1 MIGARSYRECS
12 ALNNEGV
19 DEIFEAAT
27 RAAMLV
33 RTPGAGADVKEKSR
47 RNSEVGAKDF
57 EDQGKGCGC
66 VIL

>member
-33 RTPGAGADVKEKSR
+33 RTPGATEGKEKSR
-47 RNSEVGAKDF
+47 RNSEVAAKDF
-57 EDQGKGCGC
+57 EEDSKGCGC